1 MSWLTVK
8 VYIHA
13 CKFYHLLNVKELM
26 ISNYVP
32 LFIAWG
38 VVGWYKLNIL
48 MSDTIIKGTTLLIV
62 IFKM

>member
-1 MSWLTVK
+1 
-8 VYIHA
+8 
-13 CKFYHLLNVKELM
+13 M

>member
-1 MSWLTVK
+1 
-8 VYIHA
+8 
-13 CKFYHLLNVKELM
+13 M

-62 IFKM
+62 IFKMQKLRLKKKEEIQGQSGTVGQSI